1 MLKLLLTCYP
11 QYNFPLAEHAEDFS
25 SPAPDVSGAK
35 QSQEDVLSQAKAKPV
50 VQGYNAPTE
59 LPPMFIQ
66 TDLPIQKSNFYM
78 EKNERK
84 KSFNQPKL
92 IGVRHYLSC

>member
-1 MLKLLLTCYP
+1 MPLEELT
-11 QYNFPLAEHAEDFS
+11 EDFS
-25 SPAPDVSGAK
+25 ALAPDVSGAK
-35 QSQEDVLSQAKAKPV
+35 QSQEDFLSQAKAKPV
-50 VQGYNAPTE
+50 VQGYNVPTE

-66 TDLPIQKSNFYM
+66 TDLPIQKSNFYK

-92 IGVRHYLSC
+92 IGVRKYIKLLS